1 MFFQLIIF
9 SVYNGTVLAVSVCL
23 HEESDRK
30 DQLRAA
36 LAVEFAEYICTSGI
50 TVRYCVH

>member
-1 MFFQLIIF
+1 MH
-9 SVYNGTVLAVSVCL
+9 NMTVLAVSVCL
-23 HEESDRK
+23 HEKSDRK

-36 LAVEFAEYICTSGI
+36 LTVECAEFICTSGM